1 LIFIF
6 GLDFTAEVVPRPP
19 ISKIPVS
26 DLWRLEDS
34 VNVISIKV
42 AESDVGYPINVYGTV
57 LARDE
62 YDYSLQMY
70 LFIQAWQGQSPTH
83 HITGVYP
90 FIPPS
95 CY

>member
-1 LIFIF
+1 LILIF

-62 YDYSLQMY
+62 YDYRCIY
-70 LFIQAWQGQSPTH
+70 LFKRGRDNPQLITSPVCIH
-83 HITGVYP
+83 
-90 FIPPS
+90 
-95 CY
+95 